1 MAGKSIVTTDGK
13 KGGNLEGKPHK
24 NKQGKDV
31 GGIKA
36 VVTDANNRPV
46 ELEGGEVI
54 INKEASKKH
63 WKELSRINQSAG
75 GGVPISKPI
84 DPHDEDPE
92 EFKKG
97 GKIQFNP
104 NKLPNKWIL
113 NYAKNI
119 KKNHPEIW
127 KKGGNIYGNQAFKN
141 LERVAERGYWLD
153 SEEWFYIKWR
163 SFVARHKGDFRIAG
177 VVAMLKWVDKVDR
190 GWQYMKNLIQDEIK
204 KIEARKSKKSKGGWT
219 VPKEERMSKGGEVKQ
234 KIEKILQHIE
244 TNGNQWVGLDK
255 YSNVRKNK
263 YGGYNLQTSPKEGE
277 DGNFSFGVR
286 FKEYTD
292 AQYDIF
298 KRMVARK
305 LKGETGRINHKF
317 EDGGEVVID
326 ESIAANPINDP
337 KIGMAVIYKSQENEL
352 FPNVYYVL
360 DITMKDGG
368 IYAITYGLPNSYG
381 SGISFSEFKNQFQAA
396 TQKQV
401 DKSKGKLFEKGGNTW
416 KSKYNK
422 KYGYDKEASHDL
434 KEISKDTGVSM
445 KGLQEIY
452 DKGVGARKTNP
463 ESVRSVSDGKKR
475 GGKSLKGKMSAE
487 QWAMARVYSSVM
499 GGKAAKVDAKELK
512 MEDGGE
518 VEYTCENETCRKYY
532 VGEYNGGYCSEECKE
547 EQYATGGR
555 VSPTE
560 SANSVAPNTV
570 RMSDNDGQYYIA
582 KITKGGYNQ
591 WKKFKGQV
599 LTMGQAVEYKQVKGV
614 VEGINFKEPEKYK
627 VRLHNG
633 NVVIV
638 DTSKETLNVL
648 AKGKSILKEETTP
661 KEESYKVGSTGKYM
675 GKKTVPIKITKI
687 TAKNVYFENLE
698 TGKEKRSQKANFEKL
713 FVAEAISHTGIEET
727 VSPKEKKVSLTEIV
741 KLFSNHL
748 INYNELANER
758 NGLVTYNPYEVFR
771 EAFKGALID
780 YKTDADKFKI
790 TKNLKQEVN
799 IDFNAKIWAF
809 TKVIRISTN
818 TIQKIK
824 KAKLA
829 EIKSEPER
837 YDAALKLITDLTERA
852 NKGVKSYSNSLNSPN
867 SINSKL
873 TPNSNPNEIQKALGW
888 VFCVSFLNNM
898 IPLVWQELLHHY
910 NLKERTKELSH
921 HSKLTETTT
930 EGKEVKPTK
939 KTPKAK
945 KEYADYIDAFV
956 GNFNTSSNA
965 IMTSRSFEQNAA
977 MTTSIFINMAD
988 ENRLLTMEDIKELE
1002 NALKNLEQE

>member
-305 LKGETGRINHKF
+305 LKGETGRINYKF
-317 EDGGEVVID
+317 
-326 ESIAANPINDP
+326 
-337 KIGMAVIYKSQENEL
+337 
-352 FPNVYYVL
+352 
-360 DITMKDGG
+360 
-368 IYAITYGLPNSYG
+368 
-381 SGISFSEFKNQFQAA
+381 
-396 TQKQV
+396 
-401 DKSKGKLFEKGGNTW
+401 
-416 KSKYNK
+416 
-422 KYGYDKEASHDL
+422 
-434 KEISKDTGVSM
+434 
-445 KGLQEIY
+445 
-452 DKGVGARKTNP
+452 
-463 ESVRSVSDGKKR
+463 
-475 GGKSLKGKMSAE
+475 
-487 QWAMARVYSSVM
+487 
-499 GGKAAKVDAKELK
+499 
-512 MEDGGE
+512 EDGGE

-599 LTMGQAVEYKQVKGV
+599 LTIGQAVEYKQVKGV
-614 VEGINFKEPEKYK
+614 VEGINAKEPEKYK

-687 TAKNVYFENLE
+687 TGANVYFENLE

-713 FVAEAISHTGIEET
+713 FVAESFSHTGIEET

-741 KLFSNHL
+741 KLFNNHL
-748 INYNELANER
+748 ISYNETHYGIANER
-758 NGLVTYNPYEVFR
+758 NGLVAYNPYEVFR
-771 EAFKGALID
+771 EAFKGAIID

-837 YDAALKLITDLTERA
+837 YDAALKLIKDLTERA

-867 SINSKL
+867 SLNSKL

-898 IPLVWQELLHHY
+898 IPLVWIELLHHY
-910 NLKERTKELSH
+910 
-921 HSKLTETTT
+921 KLTERTT
-930 EGKEVKPTK
+930 EGKEVKSTK
-939 KTPKAK
+939 KTPTEGKEVKSTKKTPIAK

-1002 NALKNLEQE
+1002 NALENLEQE